1 MAGSIPF
8 SIESSEDFARSFK
21 KLAKIHKNTNI
32 FSERVEKILED
43 LIEDQNP
50 TNSWN
55 EPLPSKIYLPQG
67 WTFHKLKFKVSQ
79 GASGQIRL
87 IYLVNTTTYIIKLVW
102 IYSHEQFAKRPAD
115 QDLKSVISGILDC

>member
-55 EPLPSKIYLPQG
+55 EPLPSKI
-67 WTFHKLKFKVSQ
+67 
-79 GASGQIRL
+79 
-87 IYLVNTTTYIIKLVW
+87 
-102 IYSHEQFAKRPAD
+102 
-115 QDLKSVISGILDC
+115 